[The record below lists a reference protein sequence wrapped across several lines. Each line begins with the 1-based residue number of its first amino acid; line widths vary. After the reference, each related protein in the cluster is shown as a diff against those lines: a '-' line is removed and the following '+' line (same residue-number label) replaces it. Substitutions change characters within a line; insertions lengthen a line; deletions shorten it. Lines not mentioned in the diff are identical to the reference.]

1 MPKED
6 RETFRKENN
15 FMKIAFWKSGK
26 IRSFEVDKDAVKKA
40 TLTSGFFASKTL
52 GLDLDPMEAR
62 SRYCPNHSRQWLQF
76 SSQCRSKLQETY
88 YNNSDI
94 TKSVRGQGLQMSIFN
109 STFSTLPSS
118 VLIQSMYN
126 PYRLSIS
133 HPLTDPH

>member
-1 MPKED
+1 MSRLRANAFESSQWPVPKED

-62 SRYCPNHSRQWLQF
+62 SRYGMRD
-76 SSQCRSKLQETY
+76 E
-88 YNNSDI
+88 
-94 TKSVRGQGLQMSIFN
+94 
-109 STFSTLPSS
+109 
-118 VLIQSMYN
+118 
-126 PYRLSIS
+126 
-133 HPLTDPH
+133 